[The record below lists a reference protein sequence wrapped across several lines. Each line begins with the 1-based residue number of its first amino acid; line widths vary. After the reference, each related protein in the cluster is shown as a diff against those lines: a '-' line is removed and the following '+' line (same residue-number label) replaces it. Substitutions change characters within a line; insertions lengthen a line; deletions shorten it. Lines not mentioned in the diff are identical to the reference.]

1 MSSGRFQSQT
11 FNWLNQQ
18 RIHWND
24 RLEQGWRSFQVGM
37 TWGLQIALY
46 PFYAAIQSSRLLLRS
61 WQSSSQSISQPIPQP
76 ISQSISRPPGTSDSA
91 SLPCIEVPP
100 LLSIAVA
107 EDCSTQRPV
116 DFLYRFLESV
126 RENFGFKVRSSS
138 KTDSKIETLPTL
150 RGIACLCVPSQ
161 TQASRSL
168 VWVDDRN
175 QLWTIPPAQQ
185 QTLQYQMLNF
195 LIQHTPQGD
204 RFRVSLGSAPLKI
217 LPDRSQQLP
226 AVRWFRRLLN
236 WMHTSPIALSTNLF
250 QEAYLSDLPSP
261 PFPNPLP
268 VPLQKDLQRFSLEK
282 GDALIRFLDYHLAQL
297 EPRPEPRPEPI
308 PQESQKESQ
317 IMLVRAN
324 SSAPFAKPIKIP
336 PFQTLSHNLS
346 PLLEEVRAFQVGCT
360 EFAQEIAA
368 GLSLLT
374 DHFQKKVLKPWF
386 KPGAIVMTRKQPD
399 PKLVV
404 QPSLRT
410 IPELFPN
417 DLPEINLSQ
426 PNLSQINLSQ
436 PDSITDRTDVSLN
449 TSSSH
454 PLGREPDIKPL
465 LPETILSET
474 IAPQESFPI
483 SPAMPR
489 NPSVSAS
496 SEQEIEPVKE
506 TIAVSSNPDPC
517 PEIEVKSLTI
527 AYVKHPLEHLLH
539 WLDRLMTWLENQLA
553 RLWRAQ

>member
-24 RLEQGWRSFQVGM
+24 RLEQGWRWFQVGL

-46 PFYAAIQSSRLLLRS
+46 PFYAAVQSSRLLLRS
-61 WQSSSQSISQPIPQP
+61 WQSSSQSISQAISQSSPQP
-76 ISQSISRPPGTSDSA
+76 ISPPPATSDSA
-91 SLPCIEVPP
+91 SQPCIDVQP

-107 EDCSTQRPV
+107 EDCSPQRSV
-116 DFLYRFLESV
+116 DFLDRFLESV
-126 RENFGFKVRSSS
+126 RENFGFKVRSSDS
-138 KTDSKIETLPTL
+138 KTKTLPTL
-150 RGIACLCVPSQ
+150 RGIACLRVPSQ
-161 TQASRSL
+161 TQPPRSL
-168 VWVDDRN
+168 VWVDEGN

-217 LPDRSQQLP
+217 LPDRPQQLP

-250 QEAYLSDLPSP
+250 QEAHLSDLPSP

-268 VPLQKDLQRFSLEK
+268 VPLQNDLQRFSLEK

-297 EPRPEPRPEPI
+297 EPRPEPRP
-308 PQESQKESQ
+308 QEFQNESQ

-324 SSAPFAKPIKIP
+324 ASAPFAKPIKIP
-336 PFQTLSHNLS
+336 SFQNLS
-346 PLLEEVRAFQVGCT
+346 QHLPPLLEDVRAFQGECT
-360 EFAQEIAA
+360 AFAQEIAA
-368 GLSLLT
+368 GLSLLMA
-374 DHFQKKVLKPWF
+374 HFQKKVLKPWF

-399 PKLVV
+399 PTLVV

-426 PNLSQINLSQ
+426 IHSQIYWSE
-436 PDSITDRTDVSLN
+436 PGSITDESEVSLN
-449 TSSSH
+449 PSSP
-454 PLGREPDIKPL
+454 PLAREPGIKPL
-465 LPETILSET
+465 LRETRLSET
-474 IAPQESFPI
+474 IAPQESFSI
-483 SPAMPR
+483 SPAMSP
-489 NPSVSAS
+489 NPSVLA
-496 SEQEIEPVKE
+496 SEQPVTE
-506 TIAVSSNPDPC
+506 TIAVASNPDPC
-517 PEIEVKSLTI
+517 PEIEVKSLPLG
-527 AYVKHPLEHLLH
+527 YVKHPLEHLLH

-553 RLWRAQ
+553 RLWRAKE